1 MSSLKSVIMRI
12 GCLFFCLLL
21 AGCGIL
27 GGEIHP
33 SVSSPQKTEMVQ
45 QPLATSPRTV
55 SLKPSLTPAVTQTDS
70 STPPDPSPTYST
82 VDIPGGDETV
92 LYLGIMVHL
101 EHWDDEG
108 NQAEFEEH
116 VRLIREYAE
125 LFETYGA
132 KLTLESKELTEGIIQ
147 WGDNVL
153 LEMEKRGHG
162 VGVHAD
168 VGGYPAFDC
177 DRIPQA
183 LGHKKERLDSL
194 GVNVRHVSGIASHC
208 DWVTAAI
215 GTGYEFTTG
224 QVAYSLMSMPEDKR
238 PGKFRHC
245 QSALKCHDVFPT
257 RIEDRIHPWRMRSG
271 EDWLT
276 HDPEGELVMLASS
289 QGLACMEEEILTTPG
304 KGCNFN
310 ERDIDLFLQELDKA
324 LAVSEPGMINIYYV
338 WWSIGEQMLDEVVL
352 EEWLQAVEPYLAS
365 GQVEWKTLPEMYDAY
380 LQWEQDHNEGA
391 P

>member
-1 MSSLKSVIMRI
+1 MSILKSVIMRM
-12 GCLFFCLLL
+12 GSLFFCLLL
-21 AGCGIL
+21 AGCSL
-27 GGEIHP
+27 AGGEIHP
-33 SVSSPQKTEMVQ
+33 SVSSPQTTEMVR

-55 SLKPSLTPAVTQTDS
+55 FPKPSLTPVVTQTKI
-70 STPPDPSPTYST
+70 STPPDPSPTSSP
-82 VDIPGGDETV
+82 VDIPKGDEKV

-108 NQAEFEEH
+108 NQTEFEEH
-116 VRLIREYAE
+116 VQLIREYAD
-125 LFETYGA
+125 LFEAYGA

-168 VGGYPAFDC
+168 VGGYPAYEC
-177 DRIPQA
+177 DRVPVVLQD
-183 LGHKKERLDSL
+183 KKDRLDSL
-194 GVNVRHVSGIASHC
+194 GVRVRHISGIASHC
-208 DWVTAAI
+208 DWVTAAVE
-215 GTGYEFTTG
+215 TGYEFTTG
-224 QVAYSLMSMPEDKR
+224 QVAYSLMSMPEDQR

-289 QGLACMEEEILTTPG
+289 QGLACMEEEILGTPG
-304 KGCNFN
+304 KGCTFQGK
-310 ERDIDLFLQELDKA
+310 DIDLFLKELEKA

-338 WWSIGEQMLDEVVL
+338 WWSIGEQILDKALV
-352 EEWLQAVEPYLAS
+352 EEWLQALEPYLAS
-365 GQVEWKTLPEMYDAY
+365 GQVEWKTLPEMYEAY
-380 LQWEQDHNEGA
+380 RRWEEHHSEGE